1 MFGNFENHRFT
12 GNLQKIAFLLFLS
25 LCVSMAGARDVSLSQ
40 VPQAVRETIERET
53 KGFEIEDIDRDN
65 DDGKIVYEVEAESA
79 DGRRTEFVVA
89 EDGSLIKLGGEIR
102 AEDMPGPIAEAVR
115 KSVGEVV
122 FFRIRRRLSPSEKL
136 KYDIEADTEDTEIHL
151 QIAGDASIINKNV
164 RPIDRNNIKD
174 QGGLGSARKLLIKLR
189 NQLKIAAFGDSR
201 GQAGIN
207 PRYFLGEKNLKHPM
221 ALNFSEGGSG
231 LGRCKAI
238 IEDYLPL
245 APNLEW
251 VVYGTSPRIFNKYY
265 DNWGAD
271 SIKGGT
277 AYRTDR
283 MGWGVWKQ
291 KVTEL
296 VPRSDPDLGRDHH
309 IGYEVEDGVGN
320 DDFEDEDDKKDA
332 RRSLRRG
339 RYEFDAK
346 RVNAFESMIAMLE
359 KRNVKL
365 LAFTPPIHPVSA
377 GQPCADDDGTTR
389 EAYDELV
396 AKMRAFEKKYP
407 NFYFVDVNNKG
418 RHKIAGT
425 DFDNM
430 DHLNNYGSKTLTLI
444 LNDLIKGFDSEK
456 KSASVNNIVP
466 K

>member
-1 MFGNFENHRFT
+1 MKVTIMYRGFENLRFT
-12 GNLQKIAFLLFLS
+12 VIVAVLVL
-25 LCVSMAGARDVSLSQ
+25 AGVGSGKDDEFSG
-40 VPQAVRETIERET
+40 VPQAVRATIERET

-65 DDGKIVYEVEAESA
+65 DDGKVVYEVEAESA

-102 AEDMPGPIAEAVR
+102 AEDMPGPIAEAV
-115 KSVGEVV
+115 KKEVGDVV
-122 FFRIRRRLSPSEKL
+122 FFRINKRVSPSEKL
-136 KYDIEADTEDTEIHL
+136 RYEIEADTEDSEISLH
-151 QIAGDASIINKNV
+151 IAADGSIINRNV

-174 QGGLGSARKLLIKLR
+174 QGPLGHNREVLIKLR
-189 NQLKIAAFGDSR
+189 YQLKIAGFGDSR

-207 PRYFLGEKNLKHPM
+207 PWYFMGEENRKFPM
-221 ALNFSEGGSG
+221 ALNFSTSGAG
-231 LGRCKAI
+231 LGRCKTI
-238 IEDYLPL
+238 IENYLHN

-265 DNWGAD
+265 DNWG
-271 SIKGGT
+271 GGGGGS
-277 AYRTDR
+277 AYRTDK

-296 VPRSDPDLGRDHH
+296 VPRSAIKGGSGTLL
-309 IGYEVEDGVGN
+309 GYEVEDGVGN

-332 RRSLRRG
+332 RDSLRRG

-346 RVNAFESMIAMLE
+346 RVNAFESMIGVLE
-359 KRNVKL
+359 KRKVKL

-396 AKMRAFEKKYP
+396 AKMRAFERKYS

-418 RHKIAGT
+418 GHKIAGT
-425 DFDNM
+425 DFDDM
-430 DHLNNYGSKTLTLI
+430 DHLNNHGSKTLTLI
-444 LNDLIKGFDSEK
+444 LNDLIKTFDSEK
-456 KSASVNNIVP
+456 KSASVNSIVR

>member
-1 MFGNFENHRFT
+1 MKVSIMYRGFENLGFAVIVAVLVL
-12 GNLQKIAFLLFLS
+12 GG
-25 LCVSMAGARDVSLSQ
+25 VSSGEDDEFEG
-40 VPQAVRETIERET
+40 VPQAVRATIERET

-65 DDGKIVYEVEAESA
+65 DDGKVVYEVEAESA
-79 DGRRTEFVVA
+79 DGRRTEFVVT
-89 EDGSLIKLGGEIR
+89 EDGSLIRLGGELR
-102 AEDMPGPIAEAVR
+102 AEDMPAQIAEAV
-115 KSVGEVV
+115 KKAVGDVV
-122 FFRIRRRLSPSEKL
+122 FFRIRKRVSPSEKL
-136 KYDIEADTEDTEIHL
+136 RYEIEADTEDTEISLH
-151 QIAGDASIINKNV
+151 IAADGSIINRNV

-174 QGGLGSARKLLIKLR
+174 QGPLGHNRDVLIKLR
-189 NQLKIAAFGDSR
+189 FQLKIAAFGDSR

-207 PRYFLGEKNLKHPM
+207 PWYFLGEENRKFPM
-221 ALNFSEGGSG
+221 ALNFSTSGAG
-231 LGRCKAI
+231 LGRCKTI
-238 IEDYLPL
+238 IENYLQH

-265 DNWGAD
+265 DNWG
-271 SIKGGT
+271 GGGGGSG
-277 AYRTDR
+277 YRTDK

-291 KVTEL
+291 KVTKL
-296 VPRSDPDLGRDHH
+296 VPRSAIKGGGDTLL
-309 IGYEVEDGVGN
+309 GYEVEDGVGN
-320 DDFEDEDDKKDA
+320 DDFEDEDDKRDA

-346 RVNAFESMIAMLE
+346 RVNAFESMIGILE
-359 KRNVKL
+359 KRNVKF

-377 GQPCADDDGTTR
+377 GQPCADDDGTTK

-425 DFDNM
+425 DFDDM
-430 DHLNNYGSKTLTLI
+430 DHLNNQGSKTLTLM
-444 LNDLIKGFDSEK
+444 LNALIKGFDSEK
-456 KSASVNNIVP
+456 KTASVSSIVP